1 MYLLVIIF
9 TYILLLYCF
18 TCFNCLS
25 FVFLDELILI
35 NIVFIYLCY
44 FVYCLFTLCH
54 IFIYIASIINMN
66 HIYKTIL
73 CYHENIFRSV
83 NRTGFYHYVSV
94 HIILHPNL
102 CFILKVAGCI
112 YVPILYVLLYINFKH
127 NGSGKSHLY
136 FCHLVT
142 FFV

>member
-1 MYLLVIIF
+1 MYLLVIVLR
-9 TYILLLYCF
+9 YILLLYCF

-54 IFIYIASIINMN
+54 IFILLLYQHES
-66 HIYKTIL
+66 HIQTL
-73 CYHENIFRSV
+73 HCYYENIFRSS
-83 NRTGFYHYVSV
+83 NRTEFYHGVSV
-94 HIILHPNL
+94 HIILYSNL

-112 YVPILYVLLYINFKH
+112 YVPILYVFLYINFK
-127 NGSGKSHLY
+127 
-136 FCHLVT
+136 
-142 FFV
+142 